1 MLTPMDIHNKEFKR
15 SFRGYNEDEI
25 DDFLDQVVND
35 YEKLY
40 RDNERLKEELLRAQ
54 QDNAQYQKL
63 EENLKNTLLVAQ
75 KTAEEVTS
83 NARQA
88 AEDMRSNVAKECQ
101 NLRRE
106 AELAANKRIDEAT
119 AQAAKARAEY
129 NRILHEKNQFL
140 QKMHLA
146 METELSALKDAM
158 EAARRNGVTED
169 YTAVSD
175 VKSDEPVDAKP
186 ADTAKDG
193 QQ

>member
-1 MLTPMDIHNKEFKR
+1 
-15 SFRGYNEDEI
+15 
-25 DDFLDQVVND
+25 
-35 YEKLY
+35 
-40 RDNERLKEELLRAQ
+40 LRAQ

-146 METELSALKDAM
+146 METELPALKDAM